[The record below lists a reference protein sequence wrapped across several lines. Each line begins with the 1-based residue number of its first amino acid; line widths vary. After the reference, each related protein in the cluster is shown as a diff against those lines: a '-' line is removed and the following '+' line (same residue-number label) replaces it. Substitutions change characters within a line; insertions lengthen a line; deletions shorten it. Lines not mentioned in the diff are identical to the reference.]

1 MHITKLFPKTVL
13 ATSLFLVSAWAVAH
27 EGHHSDPS
35 TETQTTA
42 MPVMDHSKM
51 NHSQMSHSQMNHENM
66 NHASMN
72 HGAMDHSQHQ
82 QQQKTVSA
90 TDHTAHQGHDH
101 RKEHGAQIYAV
112 TTVDNKWLVNE
123 DGEGALKSE
132 IETRIGTDENKIF
145 LKAHIDKHESHDAEY
160 DFKMLYSRMISDFWD
175 AQIGARYRVEKV
187 ERDQRGTD
195 TEEKLDGVIGLHGM
209 APYFFETDAYLY
221 AGEDNYSGFSL
232 ETERDLLLT
241 QKLIFQPY
249 LNVDVVFSDDS
260 KYAKKSG
267 LSGVTT
273 GIETRYEISKKVM
286 PYIDIAYEYSKGND
300 ATPWQVESD
309 SEKGWLYGA
318 GVRFRF

>member
-13 ATSLFLVSAWAVAH
+13 ASSLLMISSWTMAH
-27 EGHHSDPS
+27 EGHHSDTS
-35 TETQTTA
+35 TETQETA
-42 MPVMDHSKM
+42 MPAMDHSKM
-51 NHSQMSHSQMNHENM
+51 NHSQMNHENM

-82 QQQKTVSA
+82 QKTASA

-112 TTVDNKWLVNE
+112 TTVDNKWMLNE
-123 DGEGALKSE
+123 DGDGALKSE

-160 DFKMLYSRMISDFWD
+160 DFKMLYSRIISDFWD
-175 AQIGARYRVEKV
+175 AQIGMRYRVEKV
-187 ERDQRGTD
+187 ERDQRSTD

-221 AGEDNYSGFSL
+221 VGEDNYSGLGL

-241 QKLIFQPY
+241 QKLILKPY
-249 LNVDVVFSDDS
+249 LDLDVVFNDES

-267 LSGVTT
+267 LSGVTA
-273 GIETRYEISKKVM
+273 GIETRYEISKKIM
-286 PYIDIAYEYSKGND
+286 PYVDIAYEYSKGTD

-318 GVRFRF
+318 GVRFKF

>member
-1 MHITKLFPKTVL
+1 MYITKLFPKTVL

-27 EGHHSDPS
+27 EGHHSDTS

-42 MPVMDHSKM
+42 MPAMDHSKM

-82 QQQKTVSA
+82 QKAVSA
-90 TDHTAHQGHDH
+90 PEDHTAHQGHDH
-101 RKEHGAQIYAV
+101 RKEHGAQIYAI
-112 TTVDNKWLVNE
+112 TTVDNKWLLNE

-132 IETRIGTDENKIF
+132 IETRIGTDENKMF

-160 DFKMLYSRMISDFWD
+160 GFKMLYSRMISDFWD

-249 LNVDVVFSDDS
+249 LNVDVVFSDES

-267 LSGVTT
+267 LSGVTA
-273 GIETRYEISKKVM
+273 GIETRYEISKKIM
-286 PYIDIAYEYSKGND
+286 PYINIAYEYSKGND
-300 ATPWQVESD
+300 ATPWQVESN

-318 GVRFRF
+318 GVRFKF